1 MTIQKVILIAD
12 ARGRIN
18 IKDQDT
24 IRRHCGY
31 INAFRNLQNYED
43 TELYVIQPS
52 LRLTGGSTEI
62 FDNLVILGMSI
73 KNLLLLR
80 RTIHPGSAEVILIV
94 SGDPWESYFFSQF
107 LKLLLR
113 NSRIPIQVQI
123 HAELSLAWAK
133 LSFKNRIRRMVAFAT
148 IKKVSGIRA
157 VSEEQ
162 RRYIIEKCAL
172 QPSQIVAIPVRLNV
186 TKPNLRGGIETRPFS
201 IGLVGRLHAERNIE
215 KFVEIAKY
223 FLKQFPNLRIVIVG
237 SAARS
242 RKYEKMLLGISPTQV
257 DFLGKMDSDKMG
269 SAWSRIG
276 VLVSTAESESYGR
289 SIREALTY
297 DIPVL
302 AFSSMGS
309 RDLERECPESVRIFT
324 DEQSN
329 SEIFT
334 MFENLLSSRV
344 PSCFALDQQERDSRI
359 NHDIAFSWKET
370 SERKAIG

>member
-18 IKDQDT
+18 IRDQDT

-31 INAFRNLQNYED
+31 IKAFRNIQNYED

-52 LRLTGGSTEI
+52 LRLTGGSTEK

-80 RTIHPGSAEVILIV
+80 RTIHPESAEVILIV
-94 SGDPWESYFFSQF
+94 SGDPWESYFFSKF
-107 LKLLLR
+107 LKLLLC
-113 NSRIPIQVQI
+113 NTRIPIQVQV

-133 LSFKNRIRRMVAFAT
+133 LSFKNRIRRIVAFAT

-172 QPSQIVAIPVRLNV
+172 QPSKIVAIPVRLNM

-201 IGLVGRLHAERNIE
+201 IGLVGRLHSERNIE

-237 SAARS
+237 SSARS

-257 DFLGKMDSDKMG
+257 DFLGKMDSDNMG

-329 SEIFT
+329 SEIFS
-334 MFENLLSSRV
+334 MFEYLLSSRV

-359 NHDIAFSWKET
+359 NHGIAFSWKET